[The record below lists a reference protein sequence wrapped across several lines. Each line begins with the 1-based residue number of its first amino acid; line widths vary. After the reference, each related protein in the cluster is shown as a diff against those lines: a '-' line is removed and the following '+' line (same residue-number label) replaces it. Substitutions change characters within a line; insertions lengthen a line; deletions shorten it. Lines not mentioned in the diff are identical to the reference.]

1 MPSASSLVSLR
12 CATGW
17 EHAFFENR
25 FCVGSVTFYPKS
37 WGGPRFSPFGNAFF
51 FQGVGE
57 TYFLIASCFLIVVFR
72 IGSGVGR
79 QIPRLFSVAPELVPM
94 FCPQNE
100 NWFGIIVIICS
111 SFLFLGTGKPA
122 RFPLVANQK
131 NVTLC
136 RAHSSRFADPSLSLV
151 WVSPPPW
158 SVCPAASRMWLG
170 GK

>member
-1 MPSASSLVSLR
+1 MGTCFFWKPILR
-12 CATGW
+12 GIGNFLSKKLGGAP
-17 EHAFFENR
+17 FF
-25 FCVGSVTFYPKS
+25 TF
-37 WGGPRFSPFGNAFF
+37 WQRFF
-51 FQGVGE
+51 FP
-57 TYFLIASCFLIVVFR
+57 R
-72 IGSGVGR
+72 GR
-79 QIPRLFSVAPELVPM
+79 GNLFSYCLVFFDCCFSNRVGGRPTNTAPL
-94 FCPQNE
+94 FCRARVGADVWPAK
-100 NWFGIIVIICS
+100 WKTIGFGIIVIICS